1 MVLGI
6 FAMASCMGAV
16 GFLLKSYEH
25 TPNSKSASLS
35 VAAIRLLL
43 TAREIFLM
51 ASMVLAFLA
60 VAHGCMNVLVL
71 VWTILLVSVDKESPS
86 ENAIYW
92 IGTGPTPRHI
102 Y

>member
-1 MVLGI
+1 
-6 FAMASCMGAV
+6 
-16 GFLLKSYEH
+16 
-25 TPNSKSASLS
+25 
-35 VAAIRLLL
+35 
-43 TAREIFLM
+43 
-51 ASMVLAFLA
+51 MVLAFLA

>member
-1 MVLGI
+1 
-6 FAMASCMGAV
+6 
-16 GFLLKSYEH
+16 
-25 TPNSKSASLS
+25 
-35 VAAIRLLL
+35 
-43 TAREIFLM
+43 M

-92 IGTGPTPRHI
+92 IGAGPTPAISTSVLYGIRRPRHADLCLASNRRSTHLLRA
-102 Y
+102 

>member
-1 MVLGI
+1 MTLRARLHRQLHIGSWPNGRLTGLNI
-6 FAMASCMGAV
+6 FV
-16 GFLLKSYEH
+16 
-25 TPNSKSASLS
+25 
-35 VAAIRLLL
+35 
-43 TAREIFLM
+43 
-51 ASMVLAFLA
+51 
-60 VAHGCMNVLVL
+60 